1 MVTRERTVGRARRL
15 HRAAQRDL
23 QTGHASS
30 ESSAVAAPP
39 VADEDG
45 NVDARTERDAR
56 SNTRLDDI
64 AEMRREADAL
74 AAQSA
79 NLRQISD
86 AAKPLYDSLDDRQ
99 RRRLVQ
105 FVHNDLRADEMDD
118 SRDRRR

>member
-1 MVTRERTVGRARRL
+1 MKTATL
-15 HRAAQRDL
+15 
-23 QTGHASS
+23 T
-30 ESSAVAAPP
+30 P
-39 VADEDG
+39 
-45 NVDARTERDAR
+45 AR
-56 SNTRLDDI
+56 SGTRAVI
-64 AEMRREADAL
+64 RSRTL

-105 FVHNDLRADEMDD
+105 FVHDALRADKMDD